1 MGYYKQFNF
10 FHPLKGVFQNWAFP
24 QGSSIIYRAR
34 SILSGRTAEQIR
46 DIAYDA
52 DSIISTFF
60 DHEKESTINLI
71 KADGRY
77 DLLEGDKGRVTG
89 LKGDSADEYG
99 LLTSENTSDLD
110 ALKEAMG
117 SLFDPAALEIQ
128 NLQEC
133 EYFAVLALWLIGDC
147 VEEMET
153 QFDLNQM
160 KRVKRASRTLDSID
174 TARLARHLIEAMD
187 AVCYAEKLR
196 EVDRV
201 ESKYESMIQKIQIG
215 SAVKIPH
222 SDLDKIREEM
232 RREIQEQA
240 QQERREQS
248 VANNQ
253 IRHQENREMKQ
264 LVLEQFAMNPR
275 EFDSAEKAADHFV
288 DILEQRKKPRSHR
301 TVADWIREYAR
312 NNGIRFR

>member
-10 FHPLKGVFQNWAFP
+10 FDPLKGVFHNWAFP
-24 QGSSIIYRAR
+24 HGSSVIYRAR

-46 DIAYDA
+46 DIANDA
-52 DSIISTFF
+52 DSIISAFF
-60 DHEKESTINLI
+60 DHEKESTITLI

-77 DLLEGDKGRVTG
+77 DLLEGDEDRVTG
-89 LKGDSADEYG
+89 LKSDSADEYG
-99 LLTSENTSDLD
+99 LRTSDNTSDLD
-110 ALKEAMG
+110 ALQEAMG
-117 SLFDPAALEIQ
+117 SFFDPTVLDIQ

-133 EYFAVLALWLIGDC
+133 EYFATLALWLIGDC

-153 QFDLNQM
+153 QFDLHQM
-160 KRVKRASRTLDSID
+160 KRVKRATRNLDSID
-174 TARLARHLIEAMD
+174 TARLAQHLIEAME

-201 ESKYESMIQKIQIG
+201 EAKYETMIQKIQSG
-215 SAVKIPH
+215 SEVKITH

-232 RREIQEQA
+232 RRQIQEEA
-240 QQERREQS
+240 RQERREKL
-248 VANNQ
+248 VANNE

-264 LVLEQFAMNPR
+264 LVLEQFAINPR
-275 EFDSAEKAADHFV
+275 QFDSAEKAADHFV